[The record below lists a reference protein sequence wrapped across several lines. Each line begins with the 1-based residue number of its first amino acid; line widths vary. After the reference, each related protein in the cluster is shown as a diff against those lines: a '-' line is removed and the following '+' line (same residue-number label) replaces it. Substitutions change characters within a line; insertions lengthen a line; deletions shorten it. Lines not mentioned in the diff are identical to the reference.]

1 MWGKRAELVV
11 HQWDPFNAEPP
22 GAALAGELV
31 TAVDLFYARNHGPIP
46 DLDSA
51 GWQLRVDGLVE
62 VPLRLSLDE
71 LRAEFTEHEVAAT
84 LQCAGNRRDG
94 FLPVRDIPGEIPWGS
109 GAISTATWAGIRLG
123 DVLTAAGPRPGAAHA
138 AFTAPDV
145 AQAAHPAQP
154 YGCSIPLDKAA
165 APEVLLAW
173 SMNGAPLTAAHGAP
187 LRVVVP
193 GYIGARSVKW
203 VHTITVTAQ
212 PSDNWFQATAYR
224 IPPPGAHPET
234 AGAHP
239 ETAGAHPYTAGAHP
253 ETAGA
258 QPDTAGAQPDTA
270 GPGAGT
276 ALTDVA
282 VNAAILSPDAGAVV
296 PAGPCTVRGYA
307 LAGGGSGIAGVEVS
321 AHPGSGWVQADL
333 GVDRGPWVWRQWTAH
348 IDVPPGPRTLTA
360 RAWDTTGSS
369 MPEHPG
375 PLWNPKGYANNSWA
389 RTPITAS

>member
-1 MWGKRAELVV
+1 M
-11 HQWDPFNAEPP
+11 
-22 GAALAGELV
+22 
-31 TAVDLFYARNHGPIP
+31 
-46 DLDSA
+46 
-51 GWQLRVDGLVE
+51 
-62 VPLRLSLDE
+62 
-71 LRAEFTEHEVAAT
+71 AAT

-94 FLPVRDIPGEIPWGS
+94 FLPVRDIPGEIPWGA

-123 DVLTAAGPRPGAAHA
+123 DVLTAAGPRPGAAHT

-145 AQAAHPAQP
+145 AQAAHPPQP

-203 VHTITVTAQ
+203 VQTITVTAQ

-224 IPPPGAHPET
+224 IPPPGAH
-234 AGAHP
+234 
-239 ETAGAHPYTAGAHP
+239 
-253 ETAGA
+253 
-258 QPDTAGAQPDTA
+258 PDTA

-307 LAGGGSGIAGVEVS
+307 LTGGGAGIAGVEVS
-321 AHPGSGWVQADL
+321 VHPGSGWVEADL

-348 IDVPPGPRTLTA
+348 VDLPPGPRTLTA
-360 RAWDTTGSS
+360 RAWDTTGAS

-375 PLWNPKGYANNSWA
+375 PLWNPQGYAHNSWA
-389 RTPITAS
+389 RTSITAHGPPPVSRRPRGR

>member
-11 HQWDPFNAEPP
+11 HERDPFNGEPP

-31 TAVDLFYARNHGPIP
+31 TGVDLFYARNHGPIP
-46 DLDSA
+46 NLDRA
-51 GWQLRVDGLVE
+51 GWQLTVDGLVDT
-62 VPLRLSLDE
+62 PLRLSLDE
-71 LRAEFTEHEVAAT
+71 LRAGFTEHQVTAT

-145 AQAAHPAQP
+145 AQAAHPPQP
-154 YGCSIPLDKAA
+154 YGCSIPLQKAA
-165 APEVLLAW
+165 RSEVLLAW

-203 VHTITVTAQ
+203 VQTISVTAQ
-212 PSDNWFQATAYR
+212 PSDNWFQAVAYR
-224 IPPPGAHPET
+224 IPDPGAR
-234 AGAHP
+234 A
-239 ETAGAHPYTAGAHP
+239 
-253 ETAGA
+253 
-258 QPDTAGAQPDTA
+258 DTA
-270 GPGAGT
+270 GPDVGT

-282 VNAAILSPDAGAVV
+282 VNAAILCPDAGAVV

-307 LAGGGSGIAGVEVS
+307 LAGGGAGIARVEVTAQPDS
-321 AHPGSGWVQADL
+321 RWVQADL
-333 GVDRGPWVWRQWTAH
+333 GVDRGPWVWRQ
-348 IDVPPGPRTLTA
+348 
-360 RAWDTTGSS
+360 
-369 MPEHPG
+369 
-375 PLWNPKGYANNSWA
+375 
-389 RTPITAS
+389 